1 MEETGWE
8 NGWGGGIEESSMGK
22 IAGKKYWGRKFESV
36 VGGGVYLWTG

>member
-1 MEETGWE
+1 VGERR
-8 NGWGGGIEESSMGK
+8 GGGIEESSMGK